1 MNLKEIDWNAIDEDD
16 LFKIKSQFGEKITSM
31 GISLYGR
38 DYSNYEIY
46 NILNKM
52 ISDTT
57 EQLELL

>member
-1 MNLKEIDWNAIDEDD
+1 MVDNMKLKEIDWNAIDEDD
-16 LFKIKSQFGEKITSM
+16 LFKIKAQFGEKITSM

-57 EQLELL
+57 E

>member
-16 LFKIKSQFGEKITSM
+16 LFKIKAQFGEKITSM

-38 DYSNYEIY
+38 DYSNYDIY

-57 EQLELL
+57 E